1 MSFSMN
7 KVITCTLLCLFIGM
21 PSKVKAASVFTIA
34 PYITVEDQGKIT
46 FNFQT
51 SETTFLNINIKKNIE
66 TSGQESVKT
75 INFSGN
81 YTSETLNKLD
91 LGTLKCDEGLNYS
104 IASKAKIEMDNG
116 LFSIPCSSEK
126 PLYLG
131 FMSDTQIKNG
141 SGQIRANQ
149 LSKTVAE
156 LRKDYPFSLVINA
169 GDIVQ
174 HGGLENEWL
183 NFFNTANP
191 YLSKSYV
198 MAAVGNHEYFESPSM
213 DKAPPQF
220 LKYFRHMQE
229 EDEKNLGYAALDLGR
244 INIFM
249 INSNFASMSEQK
261 IEQQW
266 DWLEG
271 KLKQAEATKKPSIIA
286 MHHAP
291 FSSSFEYVRE
301 IPSRL
306 RRDFVPMIEKYKNV
320 KMVISGHLHMYERSY
335 KNGIS
340 YLIAGPSGGINN
352 VITYSNPYSQFTKSF
367 VTTFSVFSV
376 TSNKIEITT
385 YTGDKTKLDQF
396 SVPL

>member
-1 MSFSMN
+1 MSFSVN
-7 KVITCTLLCLFIGM
+7 KVIACSLMCFLVGVF
-21 PSKVKAASVFTIA
+21 SKVEAANIFSIA
-34 PYITVEDQGKIT
+34 PYITVEDQGKLT

-51 SETTFLNINIKKNIE
+51 SETTFLDIHIKKSIE
-66 TSGQESVKT
+66 TSGQASANT
-75 INFSGN
+75 IDFNGTYSSG
-81 YTSETLNKLD
+81 TLNKLD
-91 LGTLKCDEGLNYS
+91 LGTLKCGEGLNYS
-104 IASKAKIEMDNG
+104 IASKSKIEMDNG
-116 LFSIPCSSEK
+116 LFSLPCEKEK
-126 PLYLG
+126 PLYFG

-141 SGQIRANQ
+141 SGQIRATE
-149 LSKTVAE
+149 LSKTVEE

-174 HGGLENEWL
+174 HGGLETEWL
-183 NFFNTANP
+183 NFFNTANV
-191 YLSKSYV
+191 YLSKSYI

-261 IEQQW
+261 IQQQW

-271 KLKQAEATKKPSIIA
+271 KLKQAEAMNKPSIIT
-286 MHHAP
+286 MHHSA
-291 FSSSFEYVRE
+291 FSSSLEHVRE
-301 IPSRL
+301 IPTRL

-320 KMVISGHLHMYERSY
+320 KMVISGHLHLYERSY

-340 YLIAGPSGGINN
+340 YLVAGPSGGINN
-352 VITYSNPYSQFTKSF
+352 VITYGNPYSQFTKSF
-367 VTTFSVFSV
+367 VTTFSVFAV
-376 TSNKIEITT
+376 TSDKLEITT